1 MSTNT
6 NNIIIIEDSREQTPL
21 DFSGF
26 RGIESVRQGLK
37 TGDYSVQGFEDKL
50 CFERK
55 SVQDLVGTLIGGHER
70 FLREME
76 RMRDFDAKYI
86 LVEHSPTMLYA
97 YCARHGWNYKFNTII
112 QSLLAYAYHYQVR
125 VRFCKDREDMAK
137 YIVNKAREFLKEKG
151 EQDEKQKNEVSQG

>member
-26 RGIESVRQGLK
+26 RGVESVRQGLK

-55 SVQDLVGTLIGGHER
+55 AIGDAVSTLISGHTR
-70 FLREME
+70 FLKEME
-76 RMRDFDAKYI
+76 RMKGFDEKYI
-86 LVEHSPTMLYA
+86 LIEHSPSILYN
-97 YCARHGWNYKFNTII
+97 YCARHGWQNKFDIVI
-112 QSLLAYAYHYQVR
+112 QSLLAYANHYKCR
-125 VRFCKDREDMAK
+125 IRFCKDRQDMAA
-137 YIVNKAREFLKEKG
+137 YIVRKSKEFIR
-151 EQDEKQKNEVSQG
+151 KQNNESITN

>member
-1 MSTNT
+1 MT
-6 NNIIIIEDSREQTPL
+6 NNITIILDTREQDGL
-21 DFSGF
+21 DFSKF
-26 RGIESVRQGLK
+26 RDVDVVRQGLK
-37 TGDYSVQGFEDKL
+37 TGDYSIQGYEEHI

-86 LVEHSPTMLYA
+86 LVEHSPTILYA
-97 YCARHGWNYKFNTII
+97 YCTKHGWNYKFNTII
-112 QSLLAYAYHYQVR
+112 QSLLAYAYHYRVR

-137 YIVNKAREFLKEKG
+137 YIVTKAREFLKEKG
-151 EQDEKQKNEVSQG
+151 EQDEIQKNEVSSC

>member
-1 MSTNT
+1 MAVSTKIT
-6 NNIIIIEDSREQTPL
+6 LILDTREQDGL
-21 DFSGF
+21 DFSKF
-26 RGIESVRQGLK
+26 RDVDVARQGLK
-37 TGDYSVQGFEDKL
+37 TGDYSIQGYEDTI

-76 RMRDFDAKYI
+76 RMKDFEIKYI
-86 LVEHSPTMLYA
+86 LVEHSPSIVYH
-97 YCARHGWNYKFNTII
+97 YCNTHGWQNKFDIII

-137 YIVNKAREFLKEKG
+137 YIVTKAREFLKGKEPECQENQHICK
-151 EQDEKQKNEVSQG
+151 